1 MNVRD
6 QEIRSSIRTI
16 CQANM
21 EEWGVMLA
29 ELENQAELNKQETVN
44 KQFWR
49 AMQVQI
55 LNLRRAMGY
64 VAPQ

>member
-1 MNVRD
+1 MNLREND
-6 QEIRSSIRTI
+6 IRSSICDI
-16 CQANM
+16 AQANV
-21 EEWGVMLA
+21 EDWGVLLA

-55 LNLRRAMGY
+55 LNLRRNMGY
-64 VAPQ
+64 VVSQ

>member
-1 MNVRD
+1 MNLRD
-6 QEIRSSIRTI
+6 QEIRQSISNI
-16 CQANM
+16 CQANA
-21 EEWGVMLA
+21 EEWGVILA

-55 LNLRRAMGY
+55 LNLRRNMGFI
-64 VAPQ
+64 VPQ

>member
-1 MNVRD
+1 
-6 QEIRSSIRTI
+6 
-16 CQANM
+16 M
-21 EEWGVMLA
+21 EDWGVLLA

-55 LNLRRAMGY
+55 LNLRRNMGY
-64 VAPQ
+64 VVSQ